1 MFITRL
7 KLHNFRN
14 FRDIELRLQRR
25 AFIVGANAT
34 GKSNLLDALRFLR
47 DIAKEDGGG
56 LRAAISARKDFR
68 HIRSLMA
75 HGRDNHVGIEI
86 DVAPTPDADP
96 IWTYSLELELER
108 SGRHRT
114 LVKSERV
121 VREGEPPL
129 LQRPDD
135 KDKADDRRRT
145 ATTLEQIDSNI
156 EFRELADFLG
166 SIRYL
171 NLVPQLLRLG
181 QENNMQ
187 RLPDDPYGQGF
198 IEHVMATPSN
208 TRKARFRRINES
220 LSTMIP
226 QFSELRAVNDKI
238 TGRPHLEAKFDHW
251 RSQGAWQRDHELS
264 DGTLRLIALMW
275 MAQESGG
282 PLLLEEP
289 ELSLHDAVIRELAGA
304 FAMVSLASKRQIF
317 ITSHSPPLL
326 HDEGVAL
333 SEVILLQT
341 DKDGT
346 HASLAAED
354 PQVCILREEGMPL
367 GEIVVPWTGLPSP
380 RLTFAR

>member
-25 AFIVGANAT
+25 VFIVGANAT

-75 HGRDNHVGIEI
+75 HGRDNYVGIEI

-96 IWTYSLELELER
+96 VWSYSLELELER

-121 VREGEPPL
+121 VKEGESL
-129 LQRPDD
+129 LERPDE
-135 KDKADDRRRT
+135 KDRADDRRRT
-145 ATTLEQIDSNI
+145 ATALEQIDSNI
-156 EFRELADFLG
+156 TFRELADFLG
-166 SIRYL
+166 SVRYL

-238 TGRPHLEAKFDHW
+238 TGRPHLEAKFEHW

-264 DGTLRLIALMW
+264 DGTLRLVALMW

-289 ELSLHDAVIRELAGA
+289 ELSLHDAVIRELAGSL
-304 FAMVSLASKRQIF
+304 AMVSFTSRRQIF

-333 SEVILLQT
+333 SEVVLLRT

-346 HASLAAED
+346 HASLATED
-354 PQVCILREEGMPL
+354 PQVCALREAGMPL

>member
-7 KLHNFRN
+7 RLHNFRN
-14 FRDIELRLQRR
+14 FRDIEVQLQRR
-25 AFIVGANAT
+25 VFIVGANAT
-34 GKSNLLDALRFLR
+34 GKSNFLDALRFLR
-47 DIAKEDGGG
+47 DVAKEDGGG
-56 LRAAISARKDFR
+56 LRSAISARKDFR

-75 HGRDNHVGIEI
+75 HGRDNHVAIEI
-86 DVAPTPDADP
+86 DVAPVPGADA

-108 SGRHRT
+108 AGRHRT
-114 LVKSERV
+114 LIKSERV
-121 VREGEPPL
+121 VREGEAL
-129 LQRPDD
+129 LERPDD
-135 KDKADDRRRT
+135 KDRSDDRRRT
-145 ATTLEQIDSNI
+145 ATALEQIDSNI

-226 QFSELRAVNDKI
+226 QFSELRAVNDQI

-275 MAQESGG
+275 MAQETGG

-289 ELSLHDAVIRELAGA
+289 ELSLHDTVIRQLAGA
-304 FAMVSLASKRQIF
+304 FAMVSRTSGRQIF
-317 ITSHSPPLL
+317 VTSHSPPLL
-326 HDEGVAL
+326 DDDAVSLG
-333 SEVILLQT
+333 EVVLLRT

-354 PQVCILREEGMPL
+354 PQVRVLREAGEPL
-367 GEIVVPWTGLPSP
+367 GQIVVPWTGLAST
-380 RLTFAR
+380 RLSLVR

>member
-7 KLHNFRN
+7 RLHNFRN
-14 FRDIELRLQRR
+14 FRDIEVQLQRR
-25 AFIVGANAT
+25 VFIVGANAT

-56 LRAAISARKDFR
+56 LRSAISARKDFR

-75 HGRDNHVGIEI
+75 HGRDNHVAIEI
-86 DVAPTPDADP
+86 DVAPTPGDDA

-108 SGRHRT
+108 AGRHRT
-114 LVKSERV
+114 LIKSERV
-121 VREGEPPL
+121 VREGEAL
-129 LQRPDD
+129 LERPDD
-135 KDKADDRRRT
+135 KDKTDDRRRT
-145 ATTLEQIDSNI
+145 ATALEQIDSNI
-156 EFRELADFLG
+156 KFRELADFLG

-226 QFSELRAVNDKI
+226 QFSELRAVNDQI

-326 HDEGVAL
+326 DDDAVSL
-333 SEVILLQT
+333 SEVVLLRT

-354 PQVCILREEGMPL
+354 PQVCALREAGEPL
-367 GEIVVPWTGLPSP
+367 GQIVVPWTGLASA
-380 RLTFAR
+380 RLSLVR